1 MAIYATTDAF
11 PTGERYELTRE
22 MRRTAVSVA
31 ANIAEGCGRSSRKEF
46 RRFLDI
52 SMGSASELEYF
63 LILARDLGL
72 LPSEAHPAL
81 HERVTEVKRMLTGL
95 IKRLKTEP

>member
-1 MAIYATTDAF
+1 MAIYAATDAF

-63 LILARDLGL
+63 LVLARDLGL

-81 HERVTEVKRMLTGL
+81 QERVTEVKRMLTGL
-95 IKRLKTEP
+95 IKRLKSKP